1 MSNVEKLKKV
11 LKTEYGIDGEDELN
25 LALTEFKG
33 INLGIF
39 ITPLFEL
46 KNGYKE

>member
-1 MSNVEKLKKV
+1 MSTVEKLKKV
-11 LKTEYGIDGEDELN
+11 LKTEYGIDGKDELN

-33 INLGIF
+33 VNLGIF
-39 ITPLFEL
+39 ITPLFEV

>member
-1 MSNVEKLKKV
+1 MSNVDNLKKV

-39 ITPLFEL
+39 ITPLFEV